1 LDPLPERVFRQR
13 LWNTAL
19 AAIGIVVTF
28 PIMGLTA
35 IAVRLSSPGPVL
47 DRQVRVGLN
56 GVPFQLYRFR
66 SMRADAQTATHT
78 AGPIVTRVSR
88 LLRKMRV
95 DGLPQLFNVLR
106 GEMFVVGPRPERPEF
121 VKELA
126 EYVPFYRHRYSVR
139 PGITGWA
146 QINGMDGDAIED
158 TITKLEYDLCYIKNI
173 SLGLD
178 FFIFYRALNIMLWS
192 HKAH

>member
-1 LDPLPERVFRQR
+1 
-13 LWNTAL
+13 
-19 AAIGIVVTF
+19 
-28 PIMGLTA
+28 MGLTA

-106 GEMFVVGPRPERPEF
+106 GEMFVVGPRPSGR
-121 VKELA
+121 
-126 EYVPFYRHRYSVR
+126 S
-139 PGITGWA
+139 
-146 QINGMDGDAIED
+146 
-158 TITKLEYDLCYIKNI
+158 
-173 SLGLD
+173 S
-178 FFIFYRALNIMLWS
+178 
-192 HKAH
+192 

>member
-1 LDPLPERVFRQR
+1 MSWKRLAPSARGLRRVASGRFVPPVSFFPGGWNPLPERVFRQR

-78 AGPIVTRVSR
+78 PADRHSR
-88 LLRKMRV
+88 EPSLRKMRV
-95 DGLPQLFNVLR
+95 TDCRN
-106 GEMFVVGPRPERPEF
+106 
-121 VKELA
+121 
-126 EYVPFYRHRYSVR
+126 SS
-139 PGITGWA
+139 T
-146 QINGMDGDAIED
+146 
-158 TITKLEYDLCYIKNI
+158 C
-173 SLGLD
+173 
-178 FFIFYRALNIMLWS
+178 
-192 HKAH
+192 